1 MSTRQRWFFFLV
13 VALSLYVL
21 EPLWLPLAT
30 GLILAYLCE
39 GPYFRLCEKWKAN
52 GPHSRFAVS
61 ILFVSLVSSVFFAP
75 LVLLSWSATYE
86 LLAFWKDVNGDS
98 SATETYQHV
107 VEWAGRMLNPIIEQT
122 GLNFSVND
130 ITQRFQQGM
139 EPFLKNLA
147 MQFANILSGTPA
159 LLLFLTVSTMAWV
172 YFLIH
177 GRDQRRVLLPKLI
190 PWPEQRDVISETLG
204 ETLRA
209 LVLTSVILS
218 VIQSVL
224 VIGTLGLTGIPKY
237 YLWGALA
244 FFLSFIPVFG
254 TAPVMIS
261 AAVYAFMHDKSAA
274 GIIIICMAV
283 FIGSIDNVVRPMLMK
298 GSSELNFFW
307 LFMALVGGVA
317 IFGLAGAVIGPWAFA
332 MFSMI
337 MMKEENNQ
345 SSSMG

>member
-1 MSTRQRWFFFLV
+1 M
-13 VALSLYVL
+13 
-21 EPLWLPLAT
+21 
-30 GLILAYLCE
+30 
-39 GPYFRLCEKWKAN
+39 
-52 GPHSRFAVS
+52 
-61 ILFVSLVSSVFFAP
+61 
-75 LVLLSWSATYE
+75 
-86 LLAFWKDVNGDS
+86 
-98 SATETYQHV
+98 
-107 VEWAGRMLNPIIEQT
+107 
-122 GLNFSVND
+122 
-130 ITQRFQQGM
+130 
-139 EPFLKNLA
+139 
-147 MQFANILSGTPA
+147 
-159 LLLFLTVSTMAWV
+159 LFLTVSTMAWV

-190 PWPEQRDVISETLG
+190 PWPEQRDVIAETLG

-283 FIGSIDNVVRPMLMK
+283 FIGSIDNIVRPMLMK

-337 MMKEENNQ
+337 MMKEDNNHQ

>member
-39 GPYFRLCEKWKAN
+39 GPYFRLCAKWKAN
-52 GPHSRFAVS
+52 GPKSRFAVS
-61 ILFVSLVSSVFFAP
+61 VFFVTLMSSVFIAP

-107 VEWAGRMLNPIIEQT
+107 VEWVGRMVNPLIEQT

-147 MQFANILSGTPA
+147 MQFANLLSGTPA

-190 PWPEQRDVISETLG
+190 PWPEQRDVI
-204 ETLRA
+204 A
-209 LVLTSVILS
+209 
-218 VIQSVL
+218 
-224 VIGTLGLTGIPKY
+224 
-237 YLWGALA
+237 
-244 FFLSFIPVFG
+244 
-254 TAPVMIS
+254 
-261 AAVYAFMHDKSAA
+261 
-274 GIIIICMAV
+274 
-283 FIGSIDNVVRPMLMK
+283 
-298 GSSELNFFW
+298 
-307 LFMALVGGVA
+307 
-317 IFGLAGAVIGPWAFA
+317 
-332 MFSMI
+332 
-337 MMKEENNQ
+337 
-345 SSSMG
+345 